1 MIKILKF
8 SADWCK
14 PCAALQTLIEANSD
28 KLSIEIES
36 IDIDEDPKLSGK
48 YSVRSIPTMVKLDDG
63 VEVGRISGVISA
75 QKLIEFGN

>member
-8 SADWCK
+8 SASWCK
-14 PCAALQTLIEANSD
+14 PCSALQTLIDTNFD

-36 IDIDEDPKLSGK
+36 INIDEDSKLSGK

-63 VEVGRISGVISA
+63 VEVDRISGVITT

>member
-8 SADWCK
+8 SASWCK
-14 PCAALQTLIEANSD
+14 PCDALQALIESNSD

-48 YSVRSIPTMVKLDDG
+48 YSVRSIPTMIKLEDG
-63 VEVGRISGVISA
+63 IEVERISGVIAS